1 MELRQLPFPRA
12 LIHAHRRLLGPGHK
26 YHSHRNPYSR
36 HTKPLLPR
44 AVQLLQEHNV
54 AYVRM
59 AVGLGETITVIN
71 KSGKVV
77 SSVSC
82 PPACPPAR

>member
-1 MELRQLPFPRA
+1 VELRQLPFPRA
-12 LIHAHRRLLGPGHK
+12 LIHAHRRLLGPVHK
-26 YHSHRNPYSR
+26 YHSHRNARPRSHKTPSCR
-36 HTKPLLPR
+36 PLCSCCRNTTLY
-44 AVQLLQEHNV
+44 
-54 AYVRM
+54 YVTM

-82 PPACPPAR
+82 PIR